1 MSERMHVCLNMAK
14 GLLHRSLM
22 TPEQMH
28 LQRFEQRMWILQVI
42 ICPKKNIDKSPPK
55 NYTYVVY
62 RKMDGCTYN
71 VFHVCRRV
79 WHDKMWQAQTQ
90 LCSSQRLKVASM
102 TPAAGKQHP
111 GTFICTTQ
119 RSLVCRCWTP
129 KGKVLYECL
138 WGGVF
143 LFCFFFY
150 FGGFNQRVGWWM
162 QTTC

>member
-1 MSERMHVCLNMAK
+1 MLEHGKGALAQIANDPRTDASATLWAK
-14 GLLHRSLM
+14 NVNTTSDYLSQKKKLI
-22 TPEQMH
+22 TP
-28 LQRFEQRMWILQVI
+28 
-42 ICPKKNIDKSPPK
+42 PPK